1 MCTGLR
7 DVIVTGMQRSSGCC
21 GECLK
26 YLGAVR
32 ELVLFCL
39 SPYDRGKSNCYTYY
53 STEYQNGRSKIFFC
67 SGKPARPVQDTH
79 VQTQEIGMRYK
90 SPQACVL
97 TSLATA

>member
-32 ELVLFCL
+32 ELILFCL
-39 SPYDRGKSNCYTYY
+39 SPYDRGKVAAILTIRLNIRTAVPKSFSAATNLHVL
-53 STEYQNGRSKIFFC
+53 SKTPM
-67 SGKPARPVQDTH
+67 SKPR
-79 VQTQEIGMRYK
+79 K
-90 SPQACVL
+90 SA
-97 TSLATA
+97 